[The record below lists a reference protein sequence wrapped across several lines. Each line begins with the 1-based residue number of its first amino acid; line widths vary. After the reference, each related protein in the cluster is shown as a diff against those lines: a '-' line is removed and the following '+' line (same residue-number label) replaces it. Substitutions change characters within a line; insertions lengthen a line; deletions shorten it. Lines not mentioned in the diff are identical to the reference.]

1 MRGRRRAWDLRT
13 SSCPLDFFSALFVFQ
28 TKNGNRIKVVVNEL
42 PKSADEWRN
51 SVRPIKEVVWTVAFI
66 LTLFLTRWS

>member
-1 MRGRRRAWDLRT
+1 MQRRRRAWDLRT

-28 TKNGNRIKVVVNEL
+28 TRNGNRIKVVVNEL

-51 SVRPIKEVVWTVAFI
+51 SVRPIRGVVWTVAFI

>member
-1 MRGRRRAWDLRT
+1 MQRRRRAWDLRT
-13 SSCPLDFFSALFVFQ
+13 SSCPLDFFSALFVSQ

-42 PKSADEWRN
+42 PKSEDEWRN

>member
-13 SSCPLDFFSALFVFQ
+13 SSCPLDFFSVLFVFQ

-42 PKSADEWRN
+42 PKSEDEWRN
-51 SVRPIKEVVWTVAFI
+51 SVRPIREVVWTVAFI

>member
-1 MRGRRRAWDLRT
+1 M
-13 SSCPLDFFSALFVFQ
+13 
-28 TKNGNRIKVVVNEL
+28 VVNEL

-51 SVRPIKEVVWTVAFI
+51 SVRPISGVVWTVAFI

>member
-28 TKNGNRIKVVVNEL
+28 TRNGNRIKVVVNEL

-51 SVRPIKEVVWTVAFI
+51 SVRPISGVVWTVAFI